1 MRILI
6 LTNKDVGLYK
16 FRKELLEEFKN
27 NNYDVFVSL
36 PDGELVKN
44 IKALN
49 CHFIETDINRR
60 GTNPLEDIKLYQ
72 RYKQI
77 IRDVKPDI
85 VLTYT
90 IKPNVYGGLAC
101 QKYHIPYLANIT
113 GLGSALENP
122 GPLQL
127 LTKNLYKLG
136 LRKARTVFF
145 QNEDNQD
152 FMINNGVVKG
162 EYELLPGSGV
172 NLKQYS
178 FSEYPEDKTINFVFV
193 GRMMKEK
200 GFGLYLDAAEIIHQ
214 KYPDTIFHICG
225 IKEENYFDRVQK
237 LVDEKVCVYHGN
249 VEDMKSIYDQMH
261 CVVHP
266 TYYPEGM
273 SNVLLEASACGRPC
287 ITTDRPGCKEIIED
301 GYNGYIVRQN
311 DLDSLIEKIEKF
323 INISYTDKK
332 QLGINAREKVEKH
345 FDRQIVVDKYMEK
358 IKDYE

>member
-1 MRILI
+1 
-6 LTNKDVGLYK
+6 
-16 FRKELLEEFKN
+16 
-27 NNYDVFVSL
+27 
-36 PDGELVKN
+36 
-44 IKALN
+44 
-49 CHFIETDINRR
+49 
-60 GTNPLEDIKLYQ
+60 
-72 RYKQI
+72 
-77 IRDVKPDI
+77 
-85 VLTYT
+85 
-90 IKPNVYGGLAC
+90 
-101 QKYHIPYLANIT
+101 
-113 GLGSALENP
+113 
-122 GPLQL
+122 
-127 LTKNLYKLG
+127 
-136 LRKARTVFF
+136 
-145 QNEDNQD
+145 
-152 FMINNGVVKG
+152 
-162 EYELLPGSGV
+162 
-172 NLKQYS
+172 
-178 FSEYPEDKTINFVFV
+178 
-193 GRMMKEK
+193 MKEK

-323 INISYTDKK
+323 IKLSYIDKK